1 MNAPDLSLGLRCE
14 DAEVRIGA
22 KALLSRASVRLAP
35 GRVTAILGPNGA
47 GKSTLL
53 SGLAGLVG
61 PDTGRVA
68 LDEADL
74 SRLPPAERAR
84 RIAVLPQTPDLAW
97 PVEVRTLVGLG
108 RIPHHGARGADAA
121 DERAVQ
127 AAMVRADVTAF
138 SDRPVTTLSGGE
150 RARAL
155 IARALATEPDWLL
168 ADEPLT
174 GLDPA
179 HQLTAADLFRSLA
192 GEGMGVVVTLHD
204 LTLALRLAD
213 RVVILQDGRVAAD
226 GPPDQALSPDTIAGV
241 YGVRAERVETPT
253 GHPTFVILRR
263 A

>member
-1 MNAPDLSLGLRCE
+1 MTLSAHGLSIRRGGRTLLDALDLTL
-14 DAEVRIGA
+14 I
-22 KALLSRASVRLAP
+22 P
-35 GRVTAILGPNGA
+35 GQVTAVLGPNGA

-53 SGLAGLVG
+53 SSLAGLIP
-61 PDTGRVA
+61 PDAGRVM
-68 LDEADL
+68 LDTTDL
-74 SRLPPAERAR
+74 SRLPLAQRAR
-84 RIAVLPQTPDLAW
+84 RIAVLPQTPELAW

-121 DERAVQ
+121 DDRAID
-127 AAMVRADVTAF
+127 AAMTRADVTAF
-138 SDRPVTTLSGGE
+138 ADRPVTTLSGGE

-155 IARALATEPDWLL
+155 IARALATEPHWLL

-192 GEGMGVVVTLHD
+192 GEGMGVVVTLHN

-226 GPPDQALSPDTIAGV
+226 GPPDQALSPDTIARV
-241 YGVRAERVETPT
+241 YGVRATRLQTADGPVLAVAP
-253 GHPTFVILRR
+253 LS
-263 A
+263 

>member
-1 MNAPDLSLGLRCE
+1 MTLCAHGLSIQRGGRTLLHPLDLTL
-14 DAEVRIGA
+14 I
-22 KALLSRASVRLAP
+22 P
-35 GRVTAILGPNGA
+35 GQVTAVLGPNGA

-84 RIAVLPQTPDLAW
+84 RIAVLPQTPELAW

-121 DERAVQ
+121 DDRAVQ
-127 AAMVRADVTAF
+127 AAMARADVTAF
-138 SDRPVTTLSGGE
+138 SDRPITTLSGGE

-213 RVVILQDGRVAAD
+213 RVVILRDGRVAAD
-226 GPPDQALSPDTIAGV
+226 GPPDQALSPDTIARV
-241 YGVRAERVETPT
+241 YGVRATRLESPEGPVLAVAP
-253 GHPTFVILRR
+253 LS
-263 A
+263 